1 MKIAVVNQQ
10 TACKWDKSYE
20 PLIRKA
26 IKQVGRMCRPAAAS
40 EVNVVVVDARDIR
53 EFNYVYRGKDQVTDV
68 LSFAITETRDDEPL
82 YESPEPDNMLGD
94 ILICM
99 ERVLA
104 QAEEYGHTLQREL
117 AFLTV
122 HGMLHLLGYD
132 HEDENERLLMR
143 SLEDKLMQ
151 GLGLPR

>member
-10 TACKWDKSYE
+10 TTCKWEKSYE

-26 IKQVGRMCRPAAAS
+26 LNQVGKMCRLAADC
-40 EVNVVVVDARDIR
+40 EVNVVIVDASDIR
-53 EFNYVYRGKDQVTDV
+53 EFNYIYRGKDQVTDV
-68 LSFAITETRDDEPL
+68 LSFAMTETHHDEPE
-82 YESPEPDNMLGD
+82 YENPEPDNMLGD
-94 ILICM
+94 IIICM

-104 QAEEYGHTLQREL
+104 QAEEYGHTPQREL
-117 AFLTV
+117 AYLTV

-132 HEDENERLLMR
+132 HEEENERVLMR
-143 SLEDKLMQ
+143 SLEDKLMK

>member
-26 IKQVGRMCRPAAAS
+26 INQVGRMCRLAANC
-40 EVNVVVVDARDIR
+40 EVNVVIVDASDIR

-68 LSFAITETRDDEPL
+68 LSFAIKETHDDEPE

-104 QAEEYGHTLQREL
+104 QAAEYGHTPQREL

-132 HEDENERLLMR
+132 HEEENERVLMR
-143 SLEDKLMQ
+143 SLEDKLMES
-151 GLGLPR
+151 LGLLR